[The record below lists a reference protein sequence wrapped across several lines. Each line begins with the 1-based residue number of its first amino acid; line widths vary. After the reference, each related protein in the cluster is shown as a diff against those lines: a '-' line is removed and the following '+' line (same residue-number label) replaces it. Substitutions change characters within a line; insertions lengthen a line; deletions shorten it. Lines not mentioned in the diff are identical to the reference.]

1 MCSENIKPVLAGS
14 FLLSRSE
21 LKGIREK
28 DEEVILPPKDCDL
41 FTGQWVFDNVTHP
54 LYIEEK
60 CEKLVRSRNI
70 TRQWS
75 FIGHRSN
82 RIQMIH

>member
-1 MCSENIKPVLAGS
+1 
-14 FLLSRSE
+14 LLSRSE
-21 LKGIREK
+21 LQGIREK

-60 CEKLVRSRNI
+60 CEKLVS
-70 TRQWS
+70 
-75 FIGHRSN
+75 
-82 RIQMIH
+82 M